1 MVTTVTDMISGLV
14 SVEVDY
20 AILITPYRS
29 CILSEIW
36 RYIYGEYR
44 KHTEN
49 NTPESITKDIQR
61 YRDTTI
67 IINII
72 KCLIRLVDQMI
83 IICIIRY

>member
-1 MVTTVTDMISGLV
+1 M
-14 SVEVDY
+14 EN
-20 AILITPYRS
+20 
-29 CILSEIW
+29 
-36 RYIYGEYR
+36 
-44 KHTEN
+44 TEN